1 MPVITS
7 IKPQKNG
14 KRVNIYL
21 DSKFGFGLDI
31 ENFVKLGLKVEQ
43 ELSLEE
49 IEKVIK
55 KAEFQKISDRL
66 IRFAMVRPRSE
77 KEIHLWMR
85 RKKVNESLQDDLF
98 NKLKRFD
105 LIDDEKFAKWWV
117 DQRQH
122 FRPKP
127 KRMLTNE
134 LRIKGISKNI
144 IEDVLEGTEVDEEKI
159 AKDLII
165 KNLYKWE
172 KLDKFKARQKMT
184 AYLAR
189 KGFGWDIIRKVVEAN
204 LID

>member
-21 DSKFGFGLDI
+21 DSKFGFGLDL

-159 AKDLII
+159 AK
-165 KNLYKWE
+165 
-172 KLDKFKARQKMT
+172 
-184 AYLAR
+184 
-189 KGFGWDIIRKVVEAN
+189 VVEAN